1 MWSADV
7 YDKFRKERMQ
17 PSIDLLNRV
26 NIGVCNRI
34 IDIGCGSGMS
44 TFPLRKRFR
53 ESEIIGVDLSE
64 SMLRQAKSL
73 VEDVKWIRRDCSKK
87 LNDLGTF
94 DLVFSNAFLQWLHNQ
109 NEFIM
114 NIKELLNDDGI
125 FAIQIP
131 AFEGMKISNII
142 KDTAN
147 EFDEKKELF
156 CNINQSTCSNLDLNE
171 YYDIFNRYYSD
182 IDLWQTNYIHQMKDH
197 ASIIEFV
204 KGTALIPYLERLNDK
219 QKDDFIKML
228 YAKIKQHYVE
238 CENGTI
244 LFEFKRIFI
253 IAKK

>member
-1 MWSADV
+1 MWDADV
-7 YDKFRKERMQ
+7 YAKFRKERMQ

-26 NIGVCNRI
+26 IIGECNRI

-44 TFPLRKRFR
+44 TIQLRKRFR
-53 ESEIIGVDLSE
+53 EAEIIGVDLSE
-64 SMLRQAKSL
+64 SMLRQAKDS

-94 DLVFSNAFLQWLHNQ
+94 DLVFSNAFLQWINNQ
-109 NEFIM
+109 DEFIM
-114 NIKELLNDDGI
+114 NTKDLLNDDGI

-131 AFEGMKISNII
+131 AFEGMIISNII

-147 EFDEKKELF
+147 EFDGNNKVF
-156 CNINQSTCSNLDLNE
+156 CSINQSNCFNYYINE
-171 YYDIFNRYYSD
+171 YYDIFSRYYSD
-182 IDLWQTNYIHQMKDH
+182 IELWQTNYIHQMKDH

-204 KGTALIPYLERLNDK
+204 KGTALIPYLERLDAK
-219 QKDDFIKML
+219 QADEFMKILHK
-228 YAKIKQHYVE
+228 KIKQCYAE
-238 CENGTI
+238 SENGTV